1 MQASEAREN
10 AETGL
15 GLVNPVRVAKK
26 TAVHGGIFVATR
38 RESNT

>member
-15 GLVNPVRVAKK
+15 GVVNPVRVAKK
-26 TAVHGGIFVATR
+26 TAVHGGFFVAMR
-38 RESNT
+38 RDEDP

>member
-15 GLVNPVRVAKK
+15 GFVNPVRVAKK
-26 TAVHGGIFVATR
+26 TAVHGGFFVATR
-38 RESNT
+38 RDEDP